1 MALQVMGAARKEMV
15 QIRDKISNKLTKMP
29 IAVPLMVF
37 LLCIFGFTIQYSAS
51 SGDLYPHVYK
61 QLIVFTVYFPLAFL
75 IAILDIRIIYRSA
88 VPIYLLSIL
97 LLLVVLFAGKK
108 AGGATRWIDLGLFRL
123 QPSEV
128 AKIALVL
135 VLARFFHRSDL
146 DQIKSLRWIMLPAF
160 LVIVPAMLTIRQPD
174 LGTGII
180 MLGVAVIMFFAAG
193 VPTIYFIVSGV
204 MGVLSLPVVWML
216 LHDYQKA
223 RVLVFL
229 DPQRDPLGAGYNIIQ
244 SQIAIGSGG
253 LAGKGYLNSTQSHLS
268 FLPEYRTDFIFSF
281 LTEELGF
288 LGGFLLLAMYS
299 ILILCMLAIAVNVRT
314 RFSKLMVVGLTSILF
329 CNIFINIA
337 MVMGVLPVVGEP
349 LPFISSGG
357 TMLVTILLSI
367 GLVMNAGVNQHTH
380 L

>member
-1 MALQVMGAARKEMV
+1 MGAARKEMV